1 MFASY
6 AAWSALLLS
15 VAAIDRP
22 YHTPSDTILP
32 LEKRQVPAGLPKATW
47 GHTYYLH
54 SKASEYTYMSVIY
67 TPGKTP
73 PNPKGSL
80 FLWPGLLDKK
90 NWNKGNL
97 IQTVTELHGTTTN
110 RMVCGA
116 TAGQWQVSL
125 HNCVNSSLTSLKGAF
140 DHSLSIIPPS
150 QCPST
155 RRRVK

>member
-1 MFASY
+1 MFSTTMVTSY
-6 AAWSALLLS
+6 AAWSALVLS
-15 VAAIDRP
+15 VSALESLHQPPR
-22 YHTPSDTILP
+22 DTISP
-32 LEKRQVPAGLPKATW
+32 LTKRQVPAGLPKATW

-73 PNPKGSL
+73 PNPIGSL

-97 IQTVTELHGTTTN
+97 IQTVTELHGSTQN

-116 TAGQWQVSL
+116 TTGQW
-125 HNCVNSSLTSLKGAF
+125 
-140 DHSLSIIPPS
+140 
-150 QCPST
+150 
-155 RRRVK
+155 